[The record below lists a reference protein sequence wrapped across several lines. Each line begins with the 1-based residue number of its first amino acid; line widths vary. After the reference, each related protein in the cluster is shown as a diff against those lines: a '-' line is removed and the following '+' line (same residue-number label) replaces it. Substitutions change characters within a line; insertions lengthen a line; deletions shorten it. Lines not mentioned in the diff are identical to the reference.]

1 MCFQKLPDA
10 MEVEGVSRSELEKTQ
25 QLAEE
30 NQLLRKQL
38 EELKSSHQKDREG
51 LQSARREDV
60 DYHPGGGA
68 VGGTLPERQEK
79 LAVGSLPDE
88 ALKRE
93 NASLKTQIERLA
105 QVRTGIV
112 ILKSVLLLLTPHTHT
127 HTHARTNAR
136 MHTQFESQATSLKA
150 PLADAQ
156 INLDEVR
163 SASDHQIKQLSQ
175 QLEAA
180 KVAIHELEGAQ
191 DHCSELEREV
201 AEMRATLNNKDT
213 EIRQLELVS
222 R

>member
-79 LAVGSLPDE
+79 LAVGSLSEE

-105 QVRTGIV
+105 QVRAGIV

-127 HTHARTNAR
+127 HTHTHART
-136 MHTQFESQATSLKA
+136 HGCTHSLSHRL
-150 PLADAQ
+150 PL
-156 INLDEVR
+156 
-163 SASDHQIKQLSQ
+163 
-175 QLEAA
+175 
-180 KVAIHELEGAQ
+180 
-191 DHCSELEREV
+191 
-201 AEMRATLNNKDT
+201 
-213 EIRQLELVS
+213 
-222 R
+222 

>member
-38 EELKSSHQKDREG
+38 EELKSSHQKHREG

-79 LAVGSLPDE
+79 LAVGSLSDE

-150 PLADAQ
+150 SLADAQ

-175 QLEAA
+175 QLETA